1 MKNNVSKY
9 VFFGKRKDNGETIS
23 GDLINNY
30 DGRKFIGEIVVD
42 DYEGQGDDEYD
53 IGIGFV
59 EVVPETIA
67 LKIK

>member
-1 MKNNVSKY
+1 MNSYSKY

-42 DYEGQGDDEYD
+42 DYEGQGDDEYE
-53 IGIGFV
+53 IGIGFA
-59 EVVPETIA
+59 EVVPETIG